1 MKPYNKTPMRGIIP
15 SCLPLKLLTMLQ
27 TIKRILKAL
36 TQVNPNLEQD
46 VDTVMG
52 AIGGLNNLVETGACA
67 TRLRLTL
74 KDTSIVDQKALK
86 NHGAHGVVIL
96 DEHHIQI
103 IYGVKANTYSQ
114 EMEERRVK
122 YASES
127 Q

>member
-1 MKPYNKTPMRGIIP
+1 
-15 SCLPLKLLTMLQ
+15 MLQ
-27 TIKRILKAL
+27 TIKLLLKSL
-36 TQVNPNLEQD
+36 TQVNPHLKQD
-46 VDTVMG
+46 VDTVIK

-74 KDTSIVDQKALK
+74 KDTSIVDHKALK
-86 NHGAHGVVIL
+86 HHGAYGVVVL
-96 DEHHIQI
+96 DDHYIQI

-122 YASES
+122 HASES

>member
-1 MKPYNKTPMRGIIP
+1 M
-15 SCLPLKLLTMLQ
+15 LKA
-27 TIKRILKAL
+27 IKRILKAL
-36 TQVNPNLEQD
+36 TRVNPNLEQD
-46 VDTVMG
+46 VDTVIE

-103 IYGVKANTYSQ
+103 IYGVKANSYSQ
-114 EMEERRVK
+114 EMEERRLQHT
-122 YASES
+122 SGTH
-127 Q
+127 